1 MRPIACLIALLLCA
15 VPPAFAQEA
24 WPSKPVSLIIPAPPG
39 GNFHLAGGIVGA
51 RLRQVFDK
59 PFLNEN
65 KPGAGGMIAAELVA
79 KAEPDGH
86 TLLLSG
92 NLLLFSP
99 LILGQARYDWKT
111 DLAVVGA
118 ISFTPMVLEVH
129 PSVKAANVQELLA
142 LARRPDSKLTMSAP
156 GAGTT
161 NHLASELLQKMTGA
175 RWLTVQY
182 KGNAP
187 AIADL
192 IGGHVNFAFDQISS
206 SIGHIKGGAL
216 RPLAVTSARRTAALP
231 DVPTMQEAGVAGFEA
246 ETFAGL
252 FAPAKTPA
260 AVVEKAGSALAK
272 ILEEPAVIQQF
283 RQLGS
288 EVRPMSAMQFGQ
300 YLRKL
305 EDTWVPLIRE
315 SNLKAN

>member
-1 MRPIACLIALLLCA
+1 MRLLACIAAVLCA
-15 VPPAFAQEA
+15 AQPAFAQDA
-24 WPSKPVSLIIPAPPG
+24 WPSKSVSFVIPAPPG
-39 GNFHLAGGIVGA
+39 GNFHLAGGIIGA
-51 RLRQVFDK
+51 RMRQVFDK
-59 PFLNEN
+59 PFVNDN
-65 KPGAGGMIAAELVA
+65 RPGAGGMIAAEQVA

-86 TLLLSG
+86 TLLVSG

-111 DLAVVGA
+111 DFAVIGA

-129 PSVKAANVQELLA
+129 PSVKATNVQELLA
-142 LARRPDSKLTMSAP
+142 LARRPDSRLTMSAP

-161 NHLASELLQKMTGA
+161 NHLASELLQKLTGA
-175 RWLTVQY
+175 KWLTVQY
-182 KGNAP
+182 KGNSP
-187 AIADL
+187 AISDL

-206 SIGHIKGGAL
+206 SIGHIKSGAL
-216 RPLAVTSARRTAALP
+216 RPLAVTSARRTSALP

-260 AVVEKAGSALAK
+260 AVVEKAGAALAK
-272 ILEEPAVIQQF
+272 ILDEPAVVQQF

-288 EVRPMSAMQFGQ
+288 EVRTMSAAQFGQ
-300 YLRKL
+300 YLRTL
-305 EDTWVPLIRE
+305 EETWVPLIRDA
-315 SNLKAN
+315 NLKAN

>member
-1 MRPIACLIALLLCA
+1 MRFLFLAAVLCA
-15 VPPAFAQEA
+15 AQPALAQES
-24 WPSKPVSLIIPAPPG
+24 WPSKQVSLVIPAPPG

-51 RLRQVFDK
+51 RMRQVFDK
-59 PFLNEN
+59 PFLNDN
-65 KPGAGGMIAAELVA
+65 RPGAGGMIAAEQVA

-86 TLLLSG
+86 TLLVSG

-111 DLAVVGA
+111 DFAVIGA

-129 PSVKAANVQELLA
+129 PSVKATSVQDLLA
-142 LARRPDSKLTMSAP
+142 LAKRPDSRLTMSSP

-161 NHLASELLQKMTGA
+161 NHLASELLQKLTGA

-182 KGNAP
+182 KGNSP

-206 SIGHIKGGAL
+206 SIGHIKSGAL
-216 RPLAVTSARRTAALP
+216 RPLAVTSARRTSALP
-231 DVPTMQEAGVAGFEA
+231 DVPTMQESGVAGFEA

-252 FAPAKTPA
+252 FAPVKTPA
-260 AVVEKAGSALAK
+260 AVVEKAGAALAK
-272 ILEEPAVIQQF
+272 ILDEPAVVQQF

-288 EVRPMSAMQFGQ
+288 EVRTMSAAQFGQ
-300 YLRKL
+300 YLRTL
-305 EDTWVPLIRE
+305 EETWVPLIRDA
-315 SNLKAN
+315 NLKAH